1 MIFFFSGTGNS
12 RYLAQQLGKSL
23 GDEVREMTFF
33 TRPTGET
40 IQDSRVVWV
49 FPVHSWGIPK
59 FVLDFISTVNVEAG
73 ARHFMVC
80 SCGDDIGLTHV
91 QWRSLM
97 ESRGWTAVAA
107 YSVIMPNTYVLLPGF
122 DIDSPEVAER
132 KLEAAA
138 SRIRDVA
145 TRIHLNW
152 EGEEVKPGSMAAIKS
167 KVIYPFFE
175 KFMLSPRPFGYNK
188 SRCYGCG
195 KCAAHCP
202 MGNILL
208 DNLRRPEW
216 GTNCTMC
223 LACYHSCPVHAVNYG
238 SRTKNKGQYLCPLR

>member
-12 RYLAQQLGKSL
+12 RYLAQQLGKAL
-23 GDEVREMTFF
+23 GDEVREMNFF
-33 TRPTGET
+33 TRHSGET
-40 IQDSRVVWV
+40 VQDSKVIWV

-59 FVLDFISTVNVEAG
+59 LVLDFISTVRIETG
-73 ARHFMVC
+73 TRHFMVC

-97 ESRGWTAVAA
+97 ESRGWIPVAA

-122 DIDSPEVAER
+122 DVDSSEVADE
-132 KLEAAA
+132 KLKNA
-138 SRIRDVA
+138 SARIRDIA
-145 TRIHLNW
+145 TCIHLNW
-152 EGEEVKPGSMAAIKS
+152 EGDDVKPGFMASMKS
-167 KVIYPFFE
+167 KIFYPFFE
-175 KFMLSPRPFGYNK
+175 KFMQSPRLFRYNH

-195 KCAAHCP
+195 RCAAHCP

-208 DNLRRPEW
+208 DSHRRPEW

-238 SRTKNKGQYLCPLR
+238 SRTKKKGQYLCPLR